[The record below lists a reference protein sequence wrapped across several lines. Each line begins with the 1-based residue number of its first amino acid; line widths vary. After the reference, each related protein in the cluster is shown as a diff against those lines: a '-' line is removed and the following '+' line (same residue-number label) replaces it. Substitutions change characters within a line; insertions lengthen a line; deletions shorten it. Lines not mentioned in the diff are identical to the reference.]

1 MNLKTEST
9 KEKLLN
15 IVSSFNT
22 TPFLFIGSGITRRYC
37 NLPSWDL
44 LLEYFSNLLNPSNEF
59 AYPNYKR
66 QANNDYSLLGSI
78 IVNDTLRMYKN
89 DDIRMYN
96 FNCITDTI
104 VEVITTCNTYTLL
117 TVHLL

>member
-1 MNLKTEST
+1 MKPE
-9 KEKLLN
+9 
-15 IVSSFNT
+15 FF
-22 TPFLFIGSGITRRYC
+22 P
-37 NLPSWDL
+37 
-44 LLEYFSNLLNPSNEF
+44 YFWIIYVNYVL
-59 AYPNYKR
+59 YKR
-66 QANNDYSLLGSI
+66 YKENKHLKKYEI

-96 FNCITDTI
+96 SDCITDTI

>member
-1 MNLKTEST
+1 MVVLEECMN
-9 KEKLLN
+9 KLCLVTYTRKN
-15 IVSSFNT
+15 EVYT
-22 TPFLFIGSGITRRYC
+22 THLDR
-37 NLPSWDL
+37 LA
-44 LLEYFSNLLNPSNEF
+44 LELYHIYGDGF
-59 AYPNYKR
+59 KV
-66 QANNDYSLLGSI
+66 I

>member
-1 MNLKTEST
+1 MLQVGIVRFIILKLYMS
-9 KEKLLN
+9 
-15 IVSSFNT
+15 
-22 TPFLFIGSGITRRYC
+22 
-37 NLPSWDL
+37 
-44 LLEYFSNLLNPSNEF
+44 
-59 AYPNYKR
+59 
-66 QANNDYSLLGSI
+66 

-96 FNCITDTI
+96 FDCITDTI

>member
-1 MNLKTEST
+1 MKPEFFPYFWIIYVNYVLYKRYKENKHLKKYEII
-9 KEKLLN
+9 LA
-15 IVSSFNT
+15 IVSSIIICGGHF
-22 TPFLFIGSGITRRYC
+22 FMIYFGLSKDIQFII
-37 NLPSWDL
+37 D
-44 LLEYFSNLLNPSNEF
+44 
-59 AYPNYKR
+59 
-66 QANNDYSLLGSI
+66 
-78 IVNDTLRMYKN
+78 VNDTLRMYKN